1 MKTLTNRLKSN
12 ELQLAF
18 ATTQK
23 ISRAALKQFYQ
34 QFDPGLK
41 ETTFRWMLYEL
52 KKQNLLLAID
62 RGVFKLCE
70 GPVLPEYSPLLSKN
84 LQTLSK
90 KIKAQF
96 PYVGYCLWETS
107 CLNEFL
113 LHQTGKTLIIIE
125 VEADAAEAVFYHLKE
140 NRRNVYLTPTP
151 QEFER
156 YVYSSPDSIVIKKL
170 VSQSP
175 LLHQQGI
182 PTPKLEKLIVDLF
195 TDTEFYYPYQGK
207 ERTMLFQN
215 VFERYRLSLKTLY
228 RYAER
233 RKCRQPLE
241 DYLQT
246 QIFPAFV
253 SEENAP

>member
-1 MKTLTNRLKSN
+1 MGTLTNRLKSN
-12 ELQLAF
+12 ELQIAF
-18 ATTQK
+18 ASTEK
-23 ISRAALKQFYQ
+23 ISRGALKQFYQ

-41 ETTFRWMLYEL
+41 ETTFSWVIYEL
-52 KKQNLLLAID
+52 KKKNLLLAID
-62 RGVFKLCE
+62 RGVFKLYE
-70 GPVLPEYSPLLSKN
+70 GPVLPEYSPLLSKK
-84 LQTLSK
+84 LQTLYK

-96 PYVGYCLWETS
+96 PYVGFCLWETS

-113 LHQTGKTLIIIE
+113 LHQMGNVLIVIE
-125 VEADAAEAVFYHLKE
+125 VEANAAEAVFYHLKE
-140 NRRNVYLTPTP
+140 NRRNVYLSPTP

-175 LLHQQGI
+175 LLYKKGI

-207 ERTMLFQN
+207 ERTTLFQN

-228 RYAER
+228 RYAGR
-233 RKCRQPLE
+233 RKCRQQLE

-246 QIFPAFV
+246 QIFPTFV
-253 SEENAP
+253 NEENAP